1 MKRFDMDME
10 VKTALDKFYNIFD
23 NPQKYDLFFY
33 YNGLRYQLSSGGYI
47 LTERAEDCE
56 DEMEYGFDENGKD
69 LAGFTLISG
78 TNSFSAAWRCSDNI
92 SCIGKNTTSG

>member
-1 MKRFDMDME
+1 MDME

-69 LAGFTLISG
+69 LASSNQTKTEKSG
-78 TNSFSAAWRCSDNI
+78 CSVYGILDTTFE
-92 SCIGKNTTSG
+92 SC

>member
-1 MKRFDMDME
+1 MDME

-33 YNGLRYQLSSGGYI
+33 YNGLRYQLSSGDYI

-69 LAGFTLISG
+69 LAEAVL
-78 TNSFSAAWRCSDNI
+78 NSKVNQTRDKTIREILSELPPEAIWL
-92 SCIGKNTTSG
+92 G